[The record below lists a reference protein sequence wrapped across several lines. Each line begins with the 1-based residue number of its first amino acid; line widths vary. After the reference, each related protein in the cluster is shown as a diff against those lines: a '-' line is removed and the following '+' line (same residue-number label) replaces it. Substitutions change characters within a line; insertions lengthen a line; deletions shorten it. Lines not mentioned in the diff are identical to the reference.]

1 MQSSGDFARKEQ
13 KKRDLFSHL
22 LTSQLSAG
30 VVRVTDPWGW
40 EAGRLKLCVMAVLG
54 GQRGGRCGL
63 SAAGCEPP
71 LQPPDG
77 AVQDRH
83 GCMGGTAEGSCGND
97 WAVLFSLNS
106 LFVLTE

>member
-40 EAGRLKLCVMAVLG
+40 EAGRLKLCDGSTV
-54 GQRGGRCGL
+54 R
-63 SAAGCEPP
+63 AAGRQVWPQCSW
-71 LQPPDG
+71 
-77 AVQDRH
+77 
-83 GCMGGTAEGSCGND
+83 M
-97 WAVLFSLNS
+97 
-106 LFVLTE
+106 